1 MGETRYWFGFVGGRR
16 VQTDPENLYESLRRT
31 LKEIIILYSSMAP
44 QPKKRGPQPDPDLAP
59 LPERVKNAQK
69 KYYIL
74 IFSFSS

>member
-1 MGETRYWFGFVGGRR
+1 
-16 VQTDPENLYESLRRT
+16 
-31 LKEIIILYSSMAP
+31 MAP